1 MCDPTAMLA
10 LRAAGTILQISQGI
24 KEQRA
29 AQQQAYRQNEI
40 AERARIQKENAENLR
55 LRQVAI
61 RKRNKIYDLSIEAK
75 EKRATAL
82 TAAETVGGGVLD
94 RVLNNY
100 FRLEGRYRSQ
110 IEKNLELEI
119 AQSNQNKKLFAME
132 QEGRQVIIPEVNTL
146 GIFASAAGTFG
157 NDYLEWK
164 TKQEEKKITQ
174 NKSDNMIRNF
184 STGRYPYMETQ

>member
-61 RKRNKIYDLSIEAK
+61 RKRNKIFDLSKEAK
-75 EKRATAL
+75 EKRPTAL
-82 TAAETVGGGVLD
+82 TAA
-94 RVLNNY
+94 
-100 FRLEGRYRSQ
+100 
-110 IEKNLELEI
+110 
-119 AQSNQNKKLFAME
+119 
-132 QEGRQVIIPEVNTL
+132 
-146 GIFASAAGTFG
+146 
-157 NDYLEWK
+157 
-164 TKQEEKKITQ
+164 
-174 NKSDNMIRNF
+174 
-184 STGRYPYMETQ
+184 